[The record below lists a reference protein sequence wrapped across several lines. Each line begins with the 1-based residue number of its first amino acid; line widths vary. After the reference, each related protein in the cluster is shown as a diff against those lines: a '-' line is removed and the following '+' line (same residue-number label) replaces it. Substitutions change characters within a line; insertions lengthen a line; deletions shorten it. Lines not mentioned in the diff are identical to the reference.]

1 MKTLYQ
7 VLLATRP
14 KTLLAIVGP
23 LILSGGFIK
32 FYTGN
37 FYLYLIATALLSAVC
52 IQIATNFFNDA
63 LDGEQLRD
71 TKDRLG
77 PQRFSSTDKNF
88 LKLIKTLA
96 FVFLAVAFLLG
107 LFLVKKGG
115 LVVLLVGLPALFLAY
130 LYTGTRFSLSTNG
143 IADVFVVLYF
153 GVVPV
158 WTMFYIATGL
168 MSSYAALIGFQCG
181 LLANTLLVINN
192 LRDQDEDKKSLKKTL
207 VVRFGRAFGLGLL
220 FFCFFTPYF
229 VNIYWLKSEFFR
241 AGLWSFSTLPMAIIL
256 FYLVY
261 TKKPSKS
268 YNVYLGLCSLN
279 LLAFCILFSLGLIS
293 S

>member
-1 MKTLYQ
+1 MKTLHQ

-23 LILSGGFIK
+23 LVLSAGLIK
-32 FYTGN
+32 FYTGS
-37 FYLYLIATALLSAVC
+37 FYVYLILMALLSATC

-77 PQRFSSTDKNF
+77 PERFSSTDKKF

-96 FVFLAVAFLLG
+96 FVFLALAFLFG
-107 LFLVKKGG
+107 LILVKKGG
-115 LVVLLVGLPALFLAY
+115 LVVLLIGIPALFLAY

-143 IADVFVVLYF
+143 IADGFVVFYF

-158 WTMFYIATGL
+158 WTMFYIVTGA
-168 MSSYAALIGFQCG
+168 MSFYAALIGFQCG
-181 LLANTLLVINN
+181 LLANTLLVVNN
-192 LRDQDEDKKSLKKTL
+192 LRDQYEDEKTLKKTL
-207 VVRFGRAFGLGLL
+207 VVRFGRTFALGLL
-220 FFCFFTPYF
+220 FVCFFTPYF

-241 AGLWSFSTLPMAIIL
+241 AGLWSFSTLPIAIML

-261 TKKPSKS
+261 TTKPSKI

-279 LLAFCILFSLGLIS
+279 LLAFCTLFSLGLIS